1 MCWCSGSVHWCV
13 GVGGGSVH
21 WCVGVGGGSV
31 HWCVGVVSVFT
42 GVLV

>member
-13 GVGGGSVH
+13 GVGGG
-21 WCVGVGGGSV
+21 GV
-31 HWCVGVVSVFT
+31 HWCVGVVAVFT

>member
-21 WCVGVGGGSV
+21 WCVGVV
-31 HWCVGVVSVFT
+31 AVFT